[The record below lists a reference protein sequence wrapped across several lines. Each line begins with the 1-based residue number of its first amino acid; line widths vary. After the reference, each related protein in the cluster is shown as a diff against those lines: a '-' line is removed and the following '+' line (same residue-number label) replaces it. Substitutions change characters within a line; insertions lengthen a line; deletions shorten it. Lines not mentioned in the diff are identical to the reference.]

1 MILQVCFSSTLV
13 WRFILFFC
21 VQAVCFFFYSFLLFY
36 LFLLYSKAQLS
47 TVADLR
53 FLFALLQLP
62 SVYLNYSARQWRAT
76 YREYLVW
83 CTCAV
88 HRRGVWMQCS
98 WARVCVFEFNG
109 EYKSFNI
116 CFVFFYFKNCF
127 ASTSIFPINQNE
139 YVNCRCARVWM
150 CF

>member
-1 MILQVCFSSTLV
+1 MILQGCFSSTLV
-13 WRFILFFC
+13 WRIILFLLRSSGM
-21 VQAVCFFFYSFLLFY
+21 FFFYSFLLFY

-62 SVYLNYSARQWRAT
+62 SVYLNSARQRRAT

-83 CTCAV
+83 CTCV

-98 WARVCVFEFNG
+98 LARVCVFEFDG

-116 CFVFFYFKNCF
+116 CFFLTSKTICEYINFSNQSKWIRKLQMCSCVCF
-127 ASTSIFPINQNE
+127 
-139 YVNCRCARVWM
+139 
-150 CF
+150 